1 MNPIVVI
8 LAPVVILGLPV
19 LYVSKVLERKM
30 KPRAGFKQ
38 FIIWLL
44 AVVAISFA
52 WYFICM
58 FTFFKF
64 FSLQS

>member
-1 MNPIVVI
+1 MNPIVVV

-19 LYVSKVLERKM
+19 YFISKYLERKLQ
-30 KPRAGFKQ
+30 PRKNFQ
-38 FIIWLL
+38 SFVWWLL
-44 AVVAISFA
+44 AVTGASFA

>member
-1 MNPIVVI
+1 MNPVVVI
-8 LAPVVILGLPV
+8 FAPIIILGLPV
-19 LYVSKVLERKM
+19 YFISKYFERKM
-30 KPRAGFKQ
+30 KPRRSFKA
-38 FIIWLL
+38 FMLWLL
-44 AVVAISFA
+44 AVLGASFA

>member
-1 MNPIVVI
+1 MNPIVVV

-19 LYVSKVLERKM
+19 YFISKYLERKLQ
-30 KPRAGFKQ
+30 PRKKFQ
-38 FIIWLL
+38 SFLWWLL
-44 AVVAISFA
+44 AVMGASFA
-52 WYFICM
+52 WYFVCM

>member
-19 LYVSKVLERKM
+19 YFISKYLEKKIR
-30 KPRAGFKQ
+30 PRRNFPS
-38 FIIWLL
+38 FLWWLL
-44 AVVAISFA
+44 AVLSASFA

>member
-1 MNPIVVI
+1 MNPIVIV

-19 LYVSKVLERKM
+19 YAVSKYLERKM
-30 KPRAGFKQ
+30 KPRKGFTA
-38 FIIWLL
+38 FILWLL

-58 FTFFKF
+58 LTFFKF